1 MPCQKRAM
9 WPGAAAGEAAER
21 QRMREREGQREAE
34 WVVQG
39 ARTQQVLAH
48 NLFFA
53 ALSPNYVTQCTTN

>member
-9 WPGAAAGEAAER
+9 WPGAAAAEAAER
-21 QRMREREGQREAE
+21 QRETERERRVRK
-34 WVVQG
+34 WVAQG